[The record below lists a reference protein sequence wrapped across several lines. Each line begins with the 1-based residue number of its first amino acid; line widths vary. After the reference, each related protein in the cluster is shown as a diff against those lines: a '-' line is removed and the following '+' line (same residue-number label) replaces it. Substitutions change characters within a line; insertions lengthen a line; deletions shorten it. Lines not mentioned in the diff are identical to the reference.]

1 MIRCGGDGPGLQP
14 AGRLRFRAAAGN
26 TAAEFMII
34 EGIINPQL
42 QHLLC
47 RIRHTN
53 ALVIADAAFP
63 FWREIET
70 VDLALIRGV
79 PTIIQ
84 VLDAILPNFKAGAVH
99 MAEEFKTH
107 NPPETQQGF
116 EGACR
121 GVPMHFEPHLQ
132 FKKRVPDAI
141 GLVRTGDTTAYGN
154 LILISV

>member
-1 MIRCGGDGPGLQP
+1 ML
-14 AGRLRFRAAAGN
+14 
-26 TAAEFMII
+26 I

-63 FWREIET
+63 FWPQIET
-70 VDLALIRGV
+70 VDLTLVRGI
-79 PTIIQ
+79 PTIQ
-84 VLDAILPNFKAGAVH
+84 QALDAILPNFKAGAIH

-107 NPPETQQGF
+107 SSAETQSHFQKS
-116 EGACR
+116 CC
-121 GVPMHFEPHLQ
+121 GVPIHFEPHLE
-132 FKKRVPDAI
+132 FKKRVPHAI
-141 GLVRTGDTTAYGN
+141 GLIRTGDTTPYGN